1 MSRSLTNR
9 PAAASAAGLAAAA
22 LVLLTILLGGVM
34 VPGYD
39 PSAQYLSELGAEGA
53 PHALLVNFGVF
64 LPVGVLVAAFVLFG
78 WQQLAVS
85 RGGAAGA
92 VLLLGVSAGYLL
104 AVIAPCDAGCPAS
117 GSLRQAVHNVGG
129 LLEYLGGG
137 FGLLLIGRALLRRP
151 GSQGTAMSAVFAAT
165 AVLGVFFL
173 ALGPQ
178 PESPIRGLWQRVA
191 EFALFGWIA
200 LAAWR
205 MRPGQSPE
213 PSSE

>member
-1 MSRSLTNR
+1 MSNALTDR
-9 PAAASAAGLAAAA
+9 PAVAAAAGLAAAA
-22 LVLLTILLGGVM
+22 LVLLTILLGGVL

-39 PSAQYLSELGAEGA
+39 PSSQYLSELGAEGA
-53 PHALLVNFGVF
+53 PHATLVNLGVF
-64 LPVGVLVAAFVLFG
+64 LPVGALVAVFVLCG
-78 WQQLAVS
+78 WRQLAPT

-92 VLLLGVSAGYLL
+92 LLLLGVSAGYLIA
-104 AVIAPCDAGCPAS
+104 AVAPCDAGCPSS
-117 GSLRQAVHNVGG
+117 GSLRQSVHNAGG

-151 GSQGTAMSAVFAAT
+151 GSQGTALSAVFAAT

-191 EFALFGWIA
+191 EFSLFGWIA

-205 MRPGQSPE
+205 MRPGQRPE